1 MSSDA
6 QTRERRP
13 IVSKPISAVATEV
26 PIQKA
31 PEPSSKLP
39 EILKFPLVLALSIS
53 IAELLYPLDAE
64 FNRNALLDFSRPTFE
79 NEIVPVV
86 AVGLWKVLEL
96 SLGWFGGLD
105 GEYIVCSIDRRR
117 IVYELRSTDS

>member
-1 MSSDA
+1 MSSNSQARD
-6 QTRERRP
+6 RRP
-13 IVSKPISAVATEV
+13 IVSKPIAAVATEV
-26 PIQKA
+26 PVERA

-39 EILKFPLVLALSIS
+39 EVLKFPIVLALSIS

-86 AVGLWKVLEL
+86 AVGLWKILEL

-105 GEYIVCSIDRRR
+105 GELFAHRMMSDER
-117 IVYELRSTDS
+117 

>member
-1 MSSDA
+1 MSSDNQA
-6 QTRERRP
+6 RDRRP
-13 IVSKPISAVATEV
+13 VVSKPVGAVATEV
-26 PIQKA
+26 PVQKA
-31 PEPSSKLP
+31 PEPPSKLP
-39 EILKFPLVLALSIS
+39 EVLKFPLVLALSIS

-105 GEYIVCSIDRRR
+105 GE
-117 IVYELRSTDS
+117 